1 MVKPSTLFYY
11 PKLKTLKGVIVFTLK
26 IDTNVTEV
34 EGDFAVVIN
43 FLNSEGCCLAGCVH
57 VIKDS
62 KVEVN

>member
-1 MVKPSTLFYY
+1 MKPPTLFYN
-11 PKLKTLKGVIVFTLK
+11 PKLITLKGVIVFALK

-34 EGDFAVVIN
+34 DGDFAVVIN

-62 KVEVN
+62 QVEVN

>member
-11 PKLKTLKGVIVFTLK
+11 PKLKTLKGAIVFALK

-43 FLNSEGCCLAGCVH
+43 FLNSEGCCLVGCVH
-57 VIKDS
+57 VMKDS

>member
-1 MVKPSTLFYY
+1 MKPPTLFYN
-11 PKLKTLKGVIVFTLK
+11 PKLKILKGAIVFALK

-43 FLNSEGCCLAGCVH
+43 FLNSEDCCLSGCVH

-62 KVEVN
+62 KVKVN

>member
-1 MVKPSTLFYY
+1 MKPPTLFFN
-11 PKLKTLKGVIVFTLK
+11 PKVKTLKGAIVFALK

-43 FLNSEGCCLAGCVH
+43 FLNSEGCYLTGCVH

-62 KVEVN
+62 QVEVN